1 MRSPRG
7 PGSAVGGLG
16 SALGTSQVV
25 SEDLPCALGVLWE
38 ARGALG
44 EALGESWGSLG
55 ELWGDSWGVLWRDR
69 RDLAKISKNPMI
81 VYGNCRITS
90 PGEAA
95 NLEKNGFL
103 LKPRRRRVKLVACWH
118 LPGTGCV

>member
-55 ELWGDSWGVLWRDR
+55 ELWGDSWGVLG
-69 RDLAKISKNPMI
+69 RDLGDLAFISKNPMI
-81 VYGNCRITS
+81 LYGNCRITS
-90 PGEAA
+90 LGEAA

-103 LKPRRRRVKLVACWH
+103 LKPRRRR
-118 LPGTGCV
+118 

>member
-7 PGSAVGGLG
+7 PGSAVGDLG

-55 ELWGDSWGVLWRDR
+55 ELWGDSWGVLWRDLG
-69 RDLAKISKNPMI
+69 DLAKISKNPMI
-81 VYGNCRITS
+81 VYGNYRKTR

-103 LKPRRRRVKLVACWH
+103 LKPRRRR
-118 LPGTGCV
+118 